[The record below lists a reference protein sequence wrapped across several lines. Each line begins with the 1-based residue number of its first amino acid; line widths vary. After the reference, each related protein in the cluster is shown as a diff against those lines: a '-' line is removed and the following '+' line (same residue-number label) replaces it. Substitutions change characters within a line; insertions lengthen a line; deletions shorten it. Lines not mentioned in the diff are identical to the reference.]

1 MPYYETVF
9 IARQD
14 LSTTQV
20 EALTE
25 AFSKA
30 VTDNGG
36 TIAKTESWGLRS
48 LAYKIK
54 KNRKGHY
61 MALTIDAPIPAK
73 DELERQLRI
82 NEDLL
87 RYLTIRTDTLDTEPS
102 IMMREKTE
110 RSDRGDRPR
119 RSGGDRFDKGA
130 N

>member
-1 MPYYETVF
+1 MPYYESVF

-14 LSTTQV
+14 LSATQV
-20 EALTE
+20 EGLTE

-61 MALTIDAPIPAK
+61 VQLTIDAPIDAMK
-73 DELERQLRI
+73 ELDRQMHI

-87 RYLTIRTDTLDTEPS
+87 RYLTVRTETLDTEPS
-102 IMMREKTE
+102 IMMREKSD
-110 RSDRGDRPR
+110 RSERGDRPR
-119 RSGGDRFDKGA
+119 RGGDRFDKGA
-130 N
+130 K

>member
-20 EALTE
+20 EAMTE
-25 AFSKA
+25 AFTKA
-30 VTDNGG
+30 ITDNGG
-36 TIAKTESWGLRS
+36 SVAKTESWGLRS

-61 MALTIDAPIPAK
+61 MQLTIDAPSPAMK
-73 DELERQLRI
+73 ELERQMLI

-87 RYLTIRTDTLDTEPS
+87 RHLTVRTDILDTEPS
-102 IMMREKTE
+102 IMMREKTD
-110 RSDRGDRPR
+110 RPDRGDRGDRPR
-119 RSGGDRFDKGA
+119 RTFDKGA

>member
-20 EALTE
+20 EAMTE
-25 AFSKA
+25 AFSK
-30 VTDNGG
+30 VITDNEG

-61 MALTIDAPIPAK
+61 MQLTIDAPIPAMK
-73 DELERQLRI
+73 ELERQMHI

-87 RYLTIRTDTLDTEPS
+87 RHLTVRTDTLDTEPS

-119 RSGGDRFDKGA
+119 RNNDRFEKGA
-130 N
+130 F

>member
-20 EALTE
+20 DGLTE
-25 AFSKA
+25 AFTKA
-30 VTDNGG
+30 ITDNDG
-36 TIAKTESWGLRS
+36 TVAKTENWGLRS

-61 MALTIDAPIPAK
+61 MQLTIDAPIPAMN
-73 DELERQLRI
+73 ELERQLRI

-87 RYLTIRTDTLDTEPS
+87 RYLTIRTDTLDVEPS
-102 IMMREKTE
+102 VMMREKTE

-119 RSGGDRFDKGA
+119 RTGERFDRGDK
-130 N
+130 